1 MSATT
6 VPVFDLQIYEE
17 STLNHLFA
25 FKLADEDGNPT
36 GPYDLS
42 NLDLEVTLRDVL
54 DVDKVWLSTDEPD
67 EDGSYI
73 SITDAPAGLARLMI
87 TSQTL
92 ASLRKISGDWALRR
106 VYTPENKELMLRGS
120 VVVNT
125 LVVGGTP

>member
-25 FKLADEDGNPT
+25 FKLADENGNPT
-36 GPYDLS
+36 GPYDLTG
-42 NLDLEVTLRDVL
+42 LELEVTLRDVL
-54 DVDKVWLSTDEPD
+54 ATDKVWLSSEAPD

-87 TSQTL
+87 TSQTFE
-92 ASLRKISGDWALRR
+92 SLRNLSGDWALRR
-106 VYTPENKELMLRGS
+106 VYTAENKELMLRGS

-125 LVVGGTP
+125 LVAGGTP